1 VKPQRSGLS
10 VRPEAPSDA
19 IDGGQQPAYTIEW
32 GCNQIST
39 DVLSE
44 SWSVALMLVVGLFS
58 GIGGLEVGLAKAGHQ
73 SIALCE
79 IDPFARSVLESRLG
93 LPVETDVRQLASLP
107 DCDLLTAGFP
117 CQDLSQAG
125 TKHGIAGARSGL
137 VGEVFRLCSGPG
149 APKTVLLENVHY
161 MLKLGSGRAMEVLT
175 AAFEDLGYRW
185 SYRVVD
191 SRSFGIPQRRQRVLF
206 LASKELAPERVLMA
220 DHAQDPSK
228 EHDAPST
235 EIDPDRLYGF
245 YWTEGLRG
253 LGWTRDAVPT
263 IKGGSTI
270 GIPSPP
276 AIWDPSTG
284 FIGTPSIIDAERL
297 QGFMGD
303 WTEPAEYVHQGARR
317 RWHLVGNAV
326 CVPMAEWIGRRLNR
340 PAEPSELPEPLPFPH
355 RNWPKAAAGRSGERC
370 AYDISMRVYP
380 HVELDLK
387 GFLRDD
393 LKPLSKRASNGFLE
407 RAYRPDNRIF
417 IPPQLLHDL
426 GENLQLRILESA
438 A

>member
-1 VKPQRSGLS
+1 MR
-10 VRPEAPSDA
+10 
-19 IDGGQQPAYTIEW
+19 
-32 GCNQIST
+32 
-39 DVLSE
+39 
-44 SWSVALMLVVGLFS
+44 VVGLFS
-58 GIGGLEVGLAKAGHQ
+58 GIGGLEVGLARAGHR
-73 SIALCE
+73 SIAVCE
-79 IDPFARSVLESRLG
+79 IDPFARSVLESRLS
-93 LPVETDVRQLASLP
+93 LPVENDVRQLKSLP
-107 DCDLLTAGFP
+107 NCDLLAAGFP

-125 TKHGIAGARSGL
+125 TKLGIAGARSGL

-191 SRSFGIPQRRQRVLF
+191 ARSFGIPQRRQRVLF
-206 LASKELAPERVLMA
+206 LASKEIAPERVLMA
-220 DHAQDPSK
+220 DDAHDPSK
-228 EHDAPST
+228 EHDAPSA
-235 EIDPDRLYGF
+235 EIDPGRLYGF

-284 FIGTPSIIDAERL
+284 FIGTPSITDAERL
-297 QGFMGD
+297 QGFISG
-303 WTEPAEYVHQGARR
+303 WTEPAEYVPQGARR

-326 CVPMAEWIGRRLNR
+326 CVPMAEWVGRRLCT
-340 PAEPSELPEPLPFPH
+340 PAETSDLPAPKPFPQ

-370 AYDISMRVYP
+370 AFDVSMRVHP
-380 HVELDLK
+380 HLDLNLK
-387 GFLRDD
+387 AFLLDN
-393 LKPLSKRASNGFLE
+393 LKPLSKRACNGFLD
-407 RAYRPDNRIF
+407 RAFRPDNRIY

-426 GENLQLRILESA
+426 GENLQLRILEA
-438 A
+438 VA

>member
-1 VKPQRSGLS
+1 MR
-10 VRPEAPSDA
+10 
-19 IDGGQQPAYTIEW
+19 
-32 GCNQIST
+32 
-39 DVLSE
+39 
-44 SWSVALMLVVGLFS
+44 VVGLFS

-79 IDPFARSVLESRLG
+79 IDPFARSVLESRLD
-93 LPVETDVRQLASLP
+93 LPVEADVRQLASLP
-107 DCDLLTAGFP
+107 NCELLAAGFP

-149 APKTVLLENVHY
+149 APKSVLLENVHY

-185 SYRVVD
+185 AYRVVD
-191 SRSFGIPQRRQRVLF
+191 ARSFGIPQRRQRVLF
-206 LASKELAPERVLMA
+206 LASKEIAPERVLMA
-220 DHAQDPSK
+220 DDAHDPSK
-228 EHDAPST
+228 EHDAPSA

-284 FIGTPSIIDAERL
+284 FIGTPSITDVERL
-297 QGFMGD
+297 QGFISG
-303 WTEPAEYVHQGARR
+303 WTEPAESVPLGARR

-326 CVPMAEWIGRRLNR
+326 CVPMAEWIGRRLCT
-340 PAEPSELPEPLPFPH
+340 PADTSELPAPKPFPQ
-355 RNWPKAAAGRSGERC
+355 RNWPKAAAGRSGERY
-370 AYDISMRVYP
+370 AFDVSMRVHP
-380 HVELDLK
+380 HVDLDLK
-387 GFLRDD
+387 GFLLDD

-426 GENLQLRILESA
+426 GENLQLRILEVA

>member
-1 VKPQRSGLS
+1 MR
-10 VRPEAPSDA
+10 
-19 IDGGQQPAYTIEW
+19 
-32 GCNQIST
+32 
-39 DVLSE
+39 
-44 SWSVALMLVVGLFS
+44 VVGLFS
-58 GIGGLEVGLAKAGHQ
+58 GIGGLEVGLARAGHK

-79 IDPFARSVLESRLG
+79 IDPFARSVLESRLS
-93 LPVETDVRQLASLP
+93 LPVENDVRQLTSLP
-107 DCDLLTAGFP
+107 NCDLLAAGFP

-125 TKHGIAGARSGL
+125 TKLGIAGARSGL
-137 VGEVFRLCSGPG
+137 VGEVFRLCSGSG

-191 SRSFGIPQRRQRVLF
+191 ARSFGIPQRRQRVLF
-206 LASKELAPERVLMA
+206 LASKEIAPERVLMA
-220 DHAQDPSK
+220 DDAHDPSK
-228 EHDAPST
+228 EHDAPSA
-235 EIDPDRLYGF
+235 EIDPCRLYGF

-284 FIGTPSIIDAERL
+284 FIGTPSITDAERL
-297 QGFMGD
+297 QGFISG
-303 WTEPAEYVHQGARR
+303 WTQPAEYVPQGARR

-326 CVPMAEWIGRRLNR
+326 CVPMAEWVGRRLCT
-340 PAEPSELPEPLPFPH
+340 PAEPSDLPTPKPFPQ

-370 AYDISMRVYP
+370 AFDVSMRVHP
-380 HVELDLK
+380 HLDLNLK
-387 GFLRDD
+387 AFLLDN
-393 LKPLSKRASNGFLE
+393 LKPLSKRACNGFLE
-407 RAYRPDNRIF
+407 RAYRPDNRIY

-426 GENLQLRILESA
+426 GENLQLRILEA
-438 A
+438 AA